1 MYNNKGN
8 GGYNGNR
15 GNNFNQKVEFDFE
28 KKGYLKDGIIREE
41 LITEEAEKIAKLFS
55 PDDFRNKL
63 STSQLRA
70 FFNEVKAIKNRVKD
84 DGSNYNIVFPL
95 ILMLKS
101 KAEYKGNSK
110 GNSSKIPA
118 VFKDFLIAN
127 IDRLSKDKKEGNGK
141 VAFDAFVMF
150 FEAVVGYFY
159 GINGGR

>member
-1 MYNNKGN
+1 MFNSKGN
-8 GGYNGNR
+8 GSYNGNR
-15 GNNFNQKVEFDFE
+15 GNSFNQKVEFDFE

-41 LITEEAEKIAKLFS
+41 LITEEAEKIAREFNIN
-55 PDDFRNKL
+55 RL

-70 FFNEVKAIKNRVKD
+70 FFNEVKAIKNRVKE
-84 DGSNYNIVFPL
+84 DGSNYNAVFPL

-101 KAEYKGNSK
+101 KAEYKGSSK
-110 GNSSKIPA
+110 GNSKIPA

-141 VAFDAFVMF
+141 GAFDAFVMF

-159 GINGGR
+159 GVNGGR